1 MGKKNLIFP
10 TNHFITSP
18 LFPIHSTFV
27 FNKNMKEKRWEREN
41 VSLPSE
47 GPHDKTTDKHQ

>member
-18 LFPIHSTFV
+18 LFPIHSTLV
-27 FNKNMKEKRWEREN
+27 FNKNMKKKRWEREN